1 MQVYKSHVLH
11 QLSIVSTVKLVQ
23 WKRKV
28 QRINVSKKG
37 TRQTII
43 RYMCVKSVY
52 LHKLE
57 IKIINFL
64 YNKWI
69 DSGTSK
75 FTALDP
81 SLCPFIASVS
91 LKTRPPRRYSEP

>member
-28 QRINVSKKG
+28 QRINASKKG